1 MVHESLE
8 TTSEMLHKVETSS
21 WTVSGVGYPHLNVLL
36 LNCHQGTHLSDCCYW
51 TVTRVHTFQTVVIEL
66 SPEYTPFNVLL
77 LNCHQS
83 THLSACCYWSVKYYR
98 PFNVL
103 LLNWHR
109 STHLSACCCWTVTT
123 VHTFQRT
130 ALTFCTRSVTDV
142 GSTGPYH
149 CRGMTAKAQLLH
161 KYDP

>member
-66 SPEYTPFNVLL
+66 SPEYTPFRLLL

-83 THLSACCYWSVKYYR
+83 THLSTCCYW
-98 PFNVL
+98 
-103 LLNWHR
+103 
-109 STHLSACCCWTVTT
+109 TVTR
-123 VHTFQRT
+123 VHTFQHVVIEVSNIT
-130 ALTFCTRSVTDV
+130 DLSTCCYWTDTGVHTFRRVAVELSPRYTPFSV
-142 GSTGPYH
+142 
-149 CRGMTAKAQLLH
+149 LLWPSAP
-161 KYDP
+161 DQSQM